1 MLPWSGEARGVPGR
15 TSELTRPFSAVQPPS
30 RREPPQ
36 LAEC

>member
-1 MLPWSGEARGVPGR
+1 MLPGSGEARGVPGR
-15 TSELTRPFSAVQPPS
+15 TSELTRLFSAVQPPS